1 MIKAIVTDIEG
12 TTSSISFVHEV
23 LFPYARARMR
33 EFVRSRVAD
42 PQVADQLAAVREMT
56 NPKLDADGLVD
67 QLLAWID
74 QDKKVTPLKALQGLI
89 WEQGYHEGDFYGDI
103 YPDAVEN
110 LKKWHAQ
117 GIALY
122 VYSSG
127 SVHAQK
133 LLFGHTK
140 YGDLTPLFSGYFD
153 TRIGAKAET
162 GSYQHIVQALN
173 LPAEEILFLSDIQGE
188 LDAARTAGLKT
199 CWLVRDSAPDKA
211 AAHPQVHDFNAIDL
225 ETLSAS

>member
-12 TTSSISFVHEV
+12 TTSSISFVHDV

-33 EFVRSRVAD
+33 EFVRSHADVPEVA
-42 PQVADQLAAVREMT
+42 AQLAAVRAAS
-56 NPKLDADGLVD
+56 NPQLDVDGVVD

-89 WEQGYHEGDFYGDI
+89 WEQGYHDGDFHGDV
-103 YPDAVEN
+103 YADAVEN
-110 LKKWHAQ
+110 LRSWHAQ

-133 LLFGHTK
+133 LLFAHTR

-153 TRIGAKAET
+153 TQIGAKLEAA
-162 GSYQHIVQALN
+162 SYQQIVQALS
-173 LPAEEILFLSDIQGE
+173 LPAEQILFLSDIQAE
-188 LDAARTAGLKT
+188 LDAASAAGLRT
-199 CWLVRDSAPDKA
+199 CWLVRDGEPDPR

-225 ETLSAS
+225 TTF